1 MACSVPIKAVLFD
14 LDGTL
19 YDRDALVE
27 RLFAQ
32 QFEAFKPALA
42 VIPSKT
48 FISRLVTL
56 DDHGYRDKRDVYRI
70 VGAEWSLA
78 SGLCDRLEKD
88 FWTRYDDECVLEA
101 DVRYTL
107 ETLRERGV
115 KLAVVTNGGADRQ
128 KQKLDALSISSWL
141 DTVLISEVEGVRKP
155 NPEIFRR
162 ALARC
167 GVEAS
172 DALFVGDH
180 PDVDIGGALEAGL
193 CAVWKVVPYWTCTHD
208 VPFIH
213 RLSDILP
220 MFDSER

>member
-42 VIPSKT
+42 AIPSKT